1 MESLNEATIRLVQE
15 IASTRHW
22 LRYGHAARAGRMEEN
37 ASMIIVLDFGVSGFT
52 LAKSLPHANI
62 TRVEREHVD
71 AVQEAVGKMLLSH
84 KEV

>member
-1 MESLNEATIRLVQE
+1 
-15 IASTRHW
+15 
-22 LRYGHAARAGRMEEN
+22 MEEN

-52 LAKSLPHANI
+52 LAKSLPYANI